1 MPAARHLRGTMLT
14 PSLKLRDG
22 NNQTNPVLIYR
33 FTFFAF
39 CFFSSYLLIAQGVNL
54 VPNGSFEER
63 DLCIYNDSYVED
75 AYPWFNPQS
84 TETFL
89 PGTPD
94 IFHACAIVNEDP
106 CPYPNETYLDPW
118 FIGVP
123 TNAIGCQQPKTGD
136 GYAGAFFYY
145 PNPDLEE
152 GFREYLAVP
161 LSEPLSTGSV
171 YELSFS
177 VSLAERS
184 TFALWNVEAIISSDS
199 LLQPEY
205 GGYIDYPA
213 QFHGTPE
220 VYLNDKNIWYDLQWT
235 YVAEGGER
243 FLYIG
248 NFQPNSVTDT
258 LRTLEGSTNGHNP
271 GAYYYVDDVKLIQS
285 VLSAR
290 NVTPDWLQVYPNPV
304 GNLLNIVLLQ
314 DASMYISIRDLSGK
328 ELFSLHQEKSRNLSI
343 DLSHFASGLY
353 IIHVTDANRMNNFT
367 RKIVKR

>member
-22 NNQTNPVLIYR
+22 NTQTNPVLIYR

-54 VPNGSFEER
+54 VPNGSFEDR

-89 PGTPD
+89 PGTSD
-94 IFHACAIVNEDP
+94 LFNICGNVNEDP
-106 CPYPNETYLDPW
+106 CPYPDNAILDPW
-118 FIGVP
+118 FFGIP
-123 TNAIGCQQPKTGD
+123 TNTLGCQMPKEGD

-161 LSEPLSTGSV
+161 FSESLMAGSV

-177 VSLAERS
+177 VSLSERS
-184 TFALWNVEAIISSDS
+184 SLALWNVQAIISLDS

-220 VYLNDKNIWYDLQWT
+220 VYLNDKNIWYDFQWT

-248 NFQPNSVTDT
+248 NFQPNSETDT
-258 LRTLEGSTNGHNP
+258 LRVQEVNTLGHYP
-271 GAYYYVDDVKLIQS
+271 GTYYYVDDVKLIQS

-290 NVTPDWLQVYPNPV
+290 NVTPDWLKIYPNPV
-304 GNLLNIVLLQ
+304 TDMLHVDIDQDENLSV
-314 DASMYISIRDLSGK
+314 SIFDLSGRF
-328 ELFSLHQEKSRNLSI
+328 LYSLTGIKGRRLNI
-343 DLSHFASGLY
+343 DLSRFDPGLY
-353 IIHVTDANRMNNFT
+353 LVQITQENGKSNYVE
-367 RKIVKR
+367 KIVKQ